1 MQICLP
7 YIFFL
12 KSKQTLETIINKY
25 LEADNHNI
33 DSCPSDL
40 IILSL
45 RKEKKRNRNSTEI
58 FFYCEYDY
66 FMQNS

>member
-1 MQICLP
+1 MFTIH
-7 YIFFL
+7 FL
-12 KSKQTLETIINKY
+12 FKKQTNALETIINKY

-33 DSCPSDL
+33 DSSPSDL

-45 RKEKKRNRNSTEI
+45 RKKKRNRNSTEI

-66 FMQNS
+66 VMQNS